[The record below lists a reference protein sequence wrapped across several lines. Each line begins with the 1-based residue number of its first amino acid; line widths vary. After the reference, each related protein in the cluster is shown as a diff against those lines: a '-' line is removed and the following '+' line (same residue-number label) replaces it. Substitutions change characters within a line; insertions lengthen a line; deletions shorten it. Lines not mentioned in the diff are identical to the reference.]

1 MNWITDISFAL
12 TLYILIHI
20 SFLCLCYRWIIQ
32 VGSTTVVEYGKI
44 SDEMPKQ
51 CHVCFFVFQFCTNP
65 SHTIVGASQM
75 WSMGNGVKKE
85 LRSGI
90 SELRHVKCQVEGLQQ
105 FVHWLKGFSTPFE
118 VTQ

>member
-32 VGSTTVVEYGKI
+32 VGSTTVVEYEKI

-51 CHVCFFVFQFCTNP
+51 CQVCLFVFQFCTNP
-65 SHTIVGASQM
+65 SPTIVGASQM
-75 WSMGNGVKKE
+75 WSMGSWREK
-85 LRSGI
+85 R
-90 SELRHVKCQVEGLQQ
+90 
-105 FVHWLKGFSTPFE
+105 
-118 VTQ
+118 TQKWHIRIKAR

>member
-1 MNWITDISFAL
+1 M
-12 TLYILIHI
+12 
-20 SFLCLCYRWIIQ
+20 
-32 VGSTTVVEYGKI
+32 
-44 SDEMPKQ
+44 
-51 CHVCFFVFQFCTNP
+51 
-65 SHTIVGASQM
+65 
-75 WSMGNGVKKE
+75 KKE

>member
-1 MNWITDISFAL
+1 MNWITNISFAL

-51 CHVCFFVFQFCTNP
+51 WSSAQTVPGLSFCVPVLHQPLPYHRRRFTD
-65 SHTIVGASQM
+65 
-75 WSMGNGVKKE
+75 
-85 LRSGI
+85 
-90 SELRHVKCQVEGLQQ
+90 VEHG
-105 FVHWLKGFSTPFE
+105 E
-118 VTQ
+118 RA